1 MSSRSESNTE
11 EPHSEAT
18 QEVAEQAERLQLSLR
33 CHEQNWSAVHA
44 LAEQIVLHKRLAI
57 DREEEKKAAAAKDEG
72 GDDGDDNHQKEQVA
86 NNDCK
91 MQSSSEMNI
100 SNEEAAVV
108 VPATRIKS
116 TSKLGES
123 NIPIEIVSVNTFD
136 KSPVV
141 NEEDIQQIDDAHTT
155 SKNNISAEVDNT
167 QPQQQQ
173 QQQQKITTKLPPTS
187 PRLLSTCLG
196 TASPLAW
203 TCRYSAPSSTVKLVL
218 GLDYSAVRRC
228 LPQLG
233 TPLHEIVG
241 RPRPLHKMPLKR
253 GRWSTLLGKDTGD
266 MEIQQ
271 KTGNICSTTSSKR
284 TKPCKGGK
292 KKRKNTHNGV
302 LKGLR
307 EWRRTVRTLILSDET
322 LLKEE
327 DSKSQSVLTNQAQRT
342 DPSIRATLAQDADG
356 NTPLHFMIRGAAAPA
371 FGMGRWQARHDVEED
386 VESSSED
393 ENDAEDNDKKLDAR
407 DSSWDGVRWCM
418 EAHLRRVER
427 RAARHLRQMN
437 SCRKNIEMD
446 TSNKDPD
453 ERVARRVAS
462 VRIDNTSRLGAVMSN
477 AEEDDRKVAA
487 EPTTKLPIKRKSLE
501 LDGDRS
507 RKKDTST
514 STLKNVES
522 SDNSNHRRRASKA
535 RAKKYLD
542 GDEYQ
547 DCLYD
552 PLLGAVRGKQY
563 HFFNVLFIF
572 ICIIIYSYDIK
583 HQPIFPS
590 M

>member
-1 MSSRSESNTE
+1 MSSESESNTE
-11 EPHSEAT
+11 EPHSEA
-18 QEVAEQAERLQLSLR
+18 QEVAEQAERYLQLSLR

-44 LAEQIVLHKRLAI
+44 LAEQIALHKRLAI
-57 DREEEKKAAAAKDEG
+57 EREEEKKRKKAVAAKDEG
-72 GDDGDDNHQKEQVA
+72 GDDNQQKEQVA

-91 MQSSSEMNI
+91 MQSSSDMNI

-108 VPATRIKS
+108 VPAARIKS

-123 NIPIEIVSVNTFD
+123 NLPTEIVSVNTFD

-141 NEEDIQQIDDAHTT
+141 DEEEIQQIDDAHTT
-155 SKNNISAEVDNT
+155 SKNNRSGEENIT
-167 QPQQQQ
+167 QPQQQHQ
-173 QQQQKITTKLPPTS
+173 MTKLPPTS

-218 GLDYSAVRRC
+218 GLDLSAVRRC

-253 GRWSTLLGKDTGD
+253 GRWSTLLMGNDANNNDSRDVG
-266 MEIQQ
+266 IQQ
-271 KTGNICSTTSSKR
+271 KTNNISSTTSSKR
-284 TKPCKGGK
+284 TKKPSKGGK
-292 KKRKNTHNGV
+292 KKKKKIHTRNGV

-307 EWRRTVRTLILSDET
+307 EWRRTVRTLIQSDET

-327 DSKSQSVLTNQAQRT
+327 DSKSQSALTNQAQQT

-371 FGMGRWQARHDVEED
+371 FGMGRWQARHDVEEGD
-386 VESSSED
+386 ESSSGD
-393 ENDAEDNDKKLDAR
+393 ENDAEDDDKKLDTR
-407 DSSWDGVRWCM
+407 NSSWDGVRWCM

-437 SCRKNIEMD
+437 TCRKDIDMD
-446 TSNKDPD
+446 ISDKDPD

-462 VRIDNTSRLGAVMSN
+462 VRIDSSSRLDAVMSN
-477 AEEDDRKVAA
+477 TEEDDRKVAA

-514 STLKNVES
+514 GTLKNLES
-522 SDNSNHRRRASKA
+522 SDNTTHQRRTSRA
-535 RAKKYLD
+535 RTNKYLD
-542 GDEYQ
+542 EDEYQ

-552 PLLGAVRGKQY
+552 PLLGAVRGKQCITFSMYYY
-563 HFFNVLFIF
+563 HLNDVK
-572 ICIIIYSYDIK
+572 Y
-583 HQPIFPS
+583 
-590 M
+590 

>member
-1 MSSRSESNTE
+1 MSSGSETNTE
-11 EPHSEAT
+11 EHHAEAA
-18 QEVAEQAERLQLSLR
+18 QEVAEQAERYLQLSLK

-57 DREEEKKAAAAKDEG
+57 EREEEKKAAGTKDE
-72 GDDGDDNHQKEQVA
+72 GDDNHQKEQVA

-91 MQSSSEMNI
+91 IQSGSDMNI
-100 SNEEAAVV
+100 SMKEAAVV

-136 KSPVV
+136 KSPV
-141 NEEDIQQIDDAHTT
+141 NEEDTQQIDDAH
-155 SKNNISAEVDNT
+155 KNNRSAEVDNT
-167 QPQQQQ
+167 QQQQQ
-173 QQQQKITTKLPPTS
+173 QMTKLPPTS

-218 GLDYSAVRRC
+218 GLDLAAVRRC

-253 GRWSTLLGKDTGD
+253 GRWSTLLGKDTSGD
-266 MEIQQ
+266 MEIKQ
-271 KTGNICSTTSSKR
+271 KTGNICSTTSSTSSKR

-307 EWRRTVRTLILSDET
+307 EWRRTVRTLIQSDET

-327 DSKSQSVLTNQAQRT
+327 DSKSQYALANQENHH
-342 DPSIRATLAQDADG
+342 PSIRATLAQDADG

-371 FGMGRWQARHDVEED
+371 FGMGRWQARHDVEEED
-386 VESSSED
+386 DESSSGD
-393 ENDAEDNDKKLDAR
+393 ENDAEDKDKKLR
-407 DSSWDGVRWCM
+407 NSSWDGVRWCM

-427 RAARHLRQMN
+427 RAARHLRRMN
-437 SCRKNIEMD
+437 TCRKDIDMD
-446 TSNKDPD
+446 TNDKDPD

-462 VRIDNTSRLGAVMSN
+462 VRIDSSSRLDAVMSN

-487 EPTTKLPIKRKSLE
+487 EQTKLPIKRKSLE
-501 LDGDRS
+501 LNYDRS
-507 RKKDTST
+507 RKKDTSA

-522 SDNSNHRRRASKA
+522 SDNSTHRRRTSRA

-542 GDEYQ
+542 EDEYQ

-552 PLLGAVRGKQY
+552 PLLGAVRGKY
-563 HFFNVLFIF
+563 NVLFIF
-572 ICIIIYSYDIK
+572 ICIIYIHTISNTNRYSL
-583 HQPIFPS
+583 QCRFGIFMS
-590 M
+590 GSSGGA

>member
-1 MSSRSESNTE
+1 MMNNVTITAPSKSDEG
-11 EPHSEAT
+11 
-18 QEVAEQAERLQLSLR
+18 ERYLQLSLR

-44 LAEQIVLHKRLAI
+44 LAEQIVLHKRLA
-57 DREEEKKAAAAKDEG
+57 EEKKRVKAAAAKDD
-72 GDDGDDNHQKEQVA
+72 GDDGDGDDNHQSQKEQAV

-91 MQSSSEMNI
+91 MQSGSDMNI

-108 VPATRIKS
+108 VPAARIKS

-123 NIPIEIVSVNTFD
+123 NIPIEIVSVDTFD
-136 KSPVV
+136 KSPV
-141 NEEDIQQIDDAHTT
+141 NEDDIQRIDDAH
-155 SKNNISAEVDNT
+155 KNNRSAEVDNT

-173 QQQQKITTKLPPTS
+173 QQQKITKLPPTS

-253 GRWSTLLGKDTGD
+253 GRWSTLLMGNDTSGD
-266 MEIQQ
+266 MEIKQ
-271 KTGNICSTTSSKR
+271 KTVNICSTTSSTSSKR
-284 TKPCKGGK
+284 TKPRKGGK

-307 EWRRTVRTLILSDET
+307 EWRRTVRTLIQSDET

-327 DSKSQSVLTNQAQRT
+327 DSKSQSALTNQAQRT

-386 VESSSED
+386 DESSSGD
-393 ENDAEDNDKKLDAR
+393 ENDAKDKDKKLDTRRAE

-427 RAARHLRQMN
+427 RTARHLRKMN
-437 SCRKNIEMD
+437 TCRKDIDMD
-446 TSNKDPD
+446 TSGNKDPD
-453 ERVARRVAS
+453 ERVAQRVAS
-462 VRIDNTSRLGAVMSN
+462 VKIDSSSRLDAAMSN

-501 LDGDRS
+501 LDDDRS
-507 RKKDTST
+507 RKKDTSA
-514 STLKNVES
+514 STFKNVES
-522 SDNSNHRRRASKA
+522 SDNSTHRRRTSRA

-542 GDEYQ
+542 EDEYQ

-552 PLLGAVRGKQY
+552 PLLGAVRGKY
-563 HFFNVLFIF
+563 NVLFIF
-572 ICIIIYSYDIK
+572 ICIIYVYIK

-590 M
+590 L